1 MRFKNSLK
9 NFSASFLSQ
18 IFIMVLTF
26 VCRTIFVKL
35 LAAEYLGLSGLFTNI
50 LSVLALS
57 ELGIGNAI
65 IVHLYKPIAEHDEI
79 TICRYMNF
87 YAVAYRVIG
96 IAILAFGVLST
107 PFLPFLVN
115 TDVDIPNLEIIYF
128 LYIANTAVSY
138 FCAYKRTILTVDQK
152 EYINTINRNVFTL
165 IQNVLQIIVLLLT
178 RDYIFY
184 VATMVVCTLLSN
196 VRISVIADKKYP
208 YLRANKSER
217 LGKTEILELLKS
229 LKAILYY
236 KFGNTIINSTDN
248 ILISTILGVYYV
260 GLYSNYSMLVGVVTT
275 FATMIFAACS
285 ASLGNYNASEN
296 KRNVYFMFRVMSLLA
311 VWVYGFA
318 SICFACLFQP
328 FIKLWIGE
336 KFLMD
341 NSTMLLVVIAFFLKG
356 VINVSGTFVDITK
369 LFVRTRMVP
378 IIMAAINILV
388 SIIAAKTIG
397 LAGIF
402 LGTIVSY
409 AATQLWVNPYILCK
423 HRFRVPFREY
433 ALFFSACAVLV
444 LFAFFFTGYAVRLT
458 DSFILKV
465 GICAIVP
472 NMLFVVVLMNTK
484 EFRYIRSKISGMI
497 RKEG

>member
-65 IVHLYKPIAEHDEI
+65 IVHLYEPIAEHDEI

-96 IAILAFGVLST
+96 IVILAFGVLST

-196 VRISVIADKKYP
+196 VRISVIADRKYP

-236 KFGNTIINSTDN
+236 KLGNTIINSTDN

-341 NSTMLLVVIAFFLKG
+341 NATMLLVVIAFFLKG
-356 VINVSGTFVDITK
+356 VISVSGTFVDITR
-369 LFVRTRMVP
+369 LFVRTRMAP

-388 SIIAAKTIG
+388 SIVAAKTIG

-433 ALFFSACAVLV
+433 ALFFSACVILV
-444 LFAFFFTGYAVRLT
+444 LFAFFVTGYAVRLT
-458 DSFILKV
+458 DIFILKV

-472 NMLFVVVLMNTK
+472 NTLFIVLLMNTK
-484 EFRYIRSKISGMI
+484 EFHYIRSKISGMI

>member
-79 TICRYMNF
+79 TISRYMNF

-152 EYINTINRNVFTL
+152 EYMNTINRNVFTL

-184 VATMVVCTLLSN
+184 VATMVACTLLSN
-196 VRISVIADKKYP
+196 VRISVIADRKYP

-217 LGKTEILELLKS
+217 LGKTEIVDLLKS

-236 KFGNTIINSTDN
+236 KLGNTIINSTDN

-296 KRNVYFMFRVMSLLA
+296 EQNVYFMFRVMSLIS

-341 NSTMLLVVIAFFLKG
+341 DATMLLVVIAFFLKG
-356 VINVSGTFVDITK
+356 VISVSGTFVDITK

-388 SIIAAKTIG
+388 SIVAAKNIG

-433 ALFFSACAVLV
+433 ALFFSACVILV
-444 LFAFFFTGYAVRLT
+444 LFAFFVTGYVVQLT

-465 GICAIVP
+465 GICVIVP
-472 NMLFVVVLMNTK
+472 NTLFIVVLMNTK